1 MSIRHLLAVAL
12 LAAPFTAHAA
22 VDCTAREPLLAHV
35 CSGGGN
41 DGLAC
46 TPDLTGADPL
56 ICLSARPA
64 EANGCLG
71 SKCVIKFEDGAKF
84 SAELLIVADDNVSQ
98 PDEGQSIQNAV
109 AVTVVFNFGGKKGI
123 IAQTYQN
130 LTGLDLT
137 SFLASLS
144 QGPTDTFGVTL
155 NELRLRQ
162 EAQLRSDGKAAIVND
177 LLFRPQDDDLAEA
190 MRTMVG
196 PTVTG
201 NPVIIKVSSV
211 VLSDHTDGTATT
223 LRMKVKGGFVLP

>member
-35 CSGGGN
+35 CSGGPN

-46 TPDLTGADPL
+46 TPDLITNSPDPL

-64 EANGCLG
+64 ESNGCAG
-71 SKCVIKFEDGAKF
+71 AKCVIKFEDGAKF
-84 SAELLIVADDNVSQ
+84 SAEMLIIADDNVSQ
-98 PDEGQSIQNAV
+98 PDEGQTVQNAV
-109 AVTVVFNFGGKKGI
+109 AVTVVFNFGGKKGV

-130 LTGLDLT
+130 LSGPD
-137 SFLASLS
+137 LASLEN
-144 QGPTDTFGVTL
+144 PPADKFGVP
-155 NELRLRQ
+155 LREQLLRQ
-162 EAQLRSDGKAAIVND
+162 EVLLRPDGKAAIVND

-190 MRTMVG
+190 IRKMAG

>member
-35 CSGGGN
+35 CSGGAN

-46 TPDLTGADPL
+46 TPDLSGIADQL
-56 ICLSARPA
+56 TCLSARPA

-71 SKCVIKFEDGAKF
+71 AKCVVKFEDGAKF
-84 SAELLIVADDNVSQ
+84 SAELLIIADDNVSQ
-98 PDEGQSIQNAV
+98 PDPQGQLVQNAV

-130 LTGLDLT
+130 LSVADLAT
-137 SFLASLS
+137 ITD
-144 QGPTDTFGVTL
+144 PTTDKFGVTL
-155 NELRLRQ
+155 SEQRLRQ
-162 EAQLRSDGKAAIVND
+162 ETLLGGGDKAAIVND
-177 LLFRPQDDDLAEA
+177 LLFRPQDDDMADALRA
-190 MRTMVG
+190 MVG
-196 PTVTG
+196 AVG

-211 VLSDHTDGTATT
+211 VLNDHIDGTATT
-223 LRMKVKGGFVLP
+223 LRRKVKGGFVLP

>member
-1 MSIRHLLAVAL
+1 MSIRWMLAVAL
-12 LAAPFTAHAA
+12 LATVPAVPHAA
-22 VDCTAREPLLAHV
+22 VDCTAREPQLAHV
-35 CSGGGN
+35 CSGGAN

-46 TPDLTGADPL
+46 IPDLTGVDPL

-71 SKCVIKFEDGAKF
+71 AKCVIKFEDGAKF

-98 PDEGQSIQNAV
+98 PDEEQVIQNAM

-130 LTGLDLT
+130 LSVADLAT
-137 SFLASLS
+137 ITNP
-144 QGPTDTFGVTL
+144 PTDTFGVTL
-155 NELRLRQ
+155 SEQRLRQ
-162 EAQLRSDGKAAIVND
+162 EVLLRPDGKAAIVND
-177 LLFRPQDDDLAEA
+177 LLFRPQDDDLADA
-190 MRTMVG
+190 LRAMVG
-196 PTVTG
+196 AIG
-201 NPVIIKVSSV
+201 NPVIVKVSSV

>member
-1 MSIRHLLAVAL
+1 MSIRLLLTVAL
-12 LAAPFTAHAA
+12 LVAPFTAHAA
-22 VDCTAREPLLAHV
+22 VDCTAREPQLLHV
-35 CSGGGN
+35 CAGGTN

-71 SKCVIKFEDGAKF
+71 AKCVIKFEEGAKF
-84 SAELLIVADDNVSQ
+84 SAELLIIADDNVSQ
-98 PDEGQSIQNAV
+98 PKEDQTIQNAV

-130 LTGLDLT
+130 LSGPD
-137 SFLASLS
+137 LASLS
-144 QGPTDTFGVTL
+144 DPPTDTFGVTL
-155 NELRLRQ
+155 SESRLRQ
-162 EAQLRSDGKAAIVND
+162 EALLRPDGKAAIVND
-177 LLFRPQDDDLAEA
+177 LLFRPQDDDLADA
-190 MRTMVG
+190 LRTMAG
-196 PTVTG
+196 ALG

-211 VLSDHTDGTATT
+211 FLSDHTDGTATT

>member
-12 LAAPFTAHAA
+12 LVAPVVSHAA
-22 VDCTAREPLLAHV
+22 VDCTAREPLLPHV
-35 CSGGGN
+35 CAGGTN

-64 EANGCLG
+64 EADGCLG
-71 SKCVIKFEDGAKF
+71 AKCVIKFEDGAKF

-98 PDEGQSIQNAV
+98 PDEEQTIQNAV
-109 AVTVVFNFGGKKGI
+109 AVTVVFNFGGKKGV

-130 LTGLDLT
+130 LSGPD
-137 SFLASLS
+137 LASLS
-144 QGPTDTFGVTL
+144 NPPTDTFGVTL
-155 NELRLRQ
+155 SEQRLRQ
-162 EAQLRSDGKAAIVND
+162 EVSLGGDGKAAIVND

-190 MRTMVG
+190 LRTMVG
-196 PTVTG
+196 ALG

-211 VLSDHTDGTATT
+211 FLSDHTDGTATT

>member
-1 MSIRHLLAVAL
+1 MSIRHM
-12 LAAPFTAHAA
+12 LAAVLIATPFTAHAA

-35 CSGGGN
+35 CSGGAN

-46 TPDLTGADPL
+46 TPDLSNLADPL
-56 ICLSARPA
+56 TCLSARPA

-71 SKCVIKFEDGAKF
+71 AKCVIKFEEGAKF

-98 PDEGQSIQNAV
+98 PDELQKIQNAV

-123 IAQTYQN
+123 VAQTYQD
-130 LTGLDLT
+130 LSVLDLST
-137 SFLASLS
+137 ITNP
-144 QGPTDTFGVTL
+144 PTDTFGVGL
-155 NELRLRQ
+155 SELRLRQ
-162 EAQLRSDGKAAIVND
+162 EAELRPDGKAAIVND

-190 MRTMVG
+190 IRTMFGAV
-196 PTVTG
+196 G

>member
-35 CSGGGN
+35 CSGGAN

-46 TPDLTGADPL
+46 TPDLTNIADPL
-56 ICLSARPA
+56 TCLSARPA

-71 SKCVIKFEDGAKF
+71 AKCVIKFEDGAKF

-130 LTGLDLT
+130 LSGPD
-137 SFLASLS
+137 LASLATA
-144 QGPTDTFGVTL
+144 PTDTFGVSL
-155 NELRLRQ
+155 SEQRLRQ
-162 EAQLRSDGKAAIVND
+162 EADLRPDGKAAIVND
-177 LLFRPQDDDLAEA
+177 LLFRPQDDDLADA
-190 MRTMVG
+190 LRTMVG
-196 PTVTG
+196 ALG

>member
-1 MSIRHLLAVAL
+1 MSIRYVLAIAL
-12 LAAPFTAHAA
+12 LAAPFTARAA

-35 CSGGGN
+35 CSGGAN

-71 SKCVIKFEDGAKF
+71 AKCVIKFEEGVKF
-84 SAELLIVADDNVSQ
+84 SAEMLIVADDNVSQ
-98 PDEGQSIQNAV
+98 PDEEQVIQNAK

-130 LTGLDLT
+130 LSVADLAT
-137 SFLASLS
+137 ITDP
-144 QGPTDTFGVTL
+144 PTDKFGVTL
-155 NELRLRQ
+155 SEQRLRQ
-162 EAQLRSDGKAAIVND
+162 EVLLGGGDKAAIVND
-177 LLFRPQDDDLAEA
+177 LLFRPQDDDMADALRA
-190 MRTMVG
+190 MVG
-196 PTVTG
+196 AVG

-211 VLSDHTDGTATT
+211 VLNDHIDGTATT

>member
-1 MSIRHLLAVAL
+1 MLAVAL
-12 LAAPFTAHAA
+12 LAAPLIAHAA
-22 VDCTAREPLLAHV
+22 VDCTVREPDLAHV
-35 CSGGGN
+35 CSGGQN

-46 TPDLTGADPL
+46 TPDLTNVDDPL

-84 SAELLIVADDNVSQ
+84 SAEMLIIVDDNVST
-98 PDEGQSIQNAV
+98 PEGDQSIQNGV

-123 IAQTYQN
+123 LAQTYQN
-130 LTGLDLT
+130 LSGT
-137 SFLASLS
+137 ALS
-144 QGPTDTFGVTL
+144 ALETAPADKFGVPLTEQL
-155 NELRLRQ
+155 LRNEN
-162 EAQLRSDGKAAIVND
+162 QLRPDGKAAIVND

-190 MRTMVG
+190 LRTMVG
-196 PTVTG
+196 ATG

-223 LRMKVKGGFVLP
+223 LRMKVKGGFVDE

>member
-1 MSIRHLLAVAL
+1 MSIRHMLAAVL

-35 CSGGGN
+35 CSGGAN

-46 TPDLTGADPL
+46 TPDLTGIADPL
-56 ICLSARPA
+56 TCLSARPA

-71 SKCVIKFEDGAKF
+71 AKCVIKFEEGVKF

-98 PDEGQSIQNAV
+98 PDEEQVIQNAK
-109 AVTVVFNFGGKKGI
+109 AVTVVFNFGGKKGV

-130 LTGLDLT
+130 LSVDA
-137 SFLASLS
+137 LATITDA
-144 QGPTDTFGVTL
+144 PTDKFGVAL
-155 NELRLRQ
+155 HEQRLRD
-162 EAQLRSDGKAAIVND
+162 EAQLRPDGKAAIVND

-190 MRTMVG
+190 FRTMVG
-196 PTVTG
+196 ALG

>member
-1 MSIRHLLAVAL
+1 MLAVAL
-12 LAAPFTAHAA
+12 LAAPLTAHAA

-35 CSGGGN
+35 CSGGAN

-46 TPDLTGADPL
+46 TPDLSGIADPL
-56 ICLSARPA
+56 TCLSARPA

-71 SKCVIKFEDGAKF
+71 AKCVVKFEDGAKF
-84 SAELLIVADDNVSQ
+84 SAELLIIADDNVSQ
-98 PDEGQSIQNAV
+98 PDPQGQLVQNAV

-130 LTGLDLT
+130 LSGPD
-137 SFLASLS
+137 LASLS

-155 NELRLRQ
+155 DELRLRQ
-162 EAQLRSDGKAAIVND
+162 EAQLRPDGKAAIVND

-190 MRTMVG
+190 IRGMVG
-196 PTVTG
+196 ATG

-211 VLSDHTDGTATT
+211 ILSDHTDGTATT
-223 LRMKVKGGFVLP
+223 LRMKVKGGFVLS

>member
-12 LAAPFTAHAA
+12 LAAPLTAHAA

-35 CSGGGN
+35 CSGGAN

-98 PDEGQSIQNAV
+98 PDEAQTVQNAV

-130 LTGLDLT
+130 LSGPD
-137 SFLASLS
+137 LASLATA
-144 QGPTDTFGVTL
+144 PTDSFGVSL
-155 NELRLRQ
+155 SEQRLRE
-162 EAQLRSDGKAAIVND
+162 EAQLRPDGKAAIVND
-177 LLFRPQDDDLAEA
+177 LLFRPQDDDLADA
-190 MRTMVG
+190 FRAMVG
-196 PTVTG
+196 ATG

-211 VLSDHTDGTATT
+211 ILSDHTDGTATT